1 MPTVTRL
8 IWSYCRWQLCV
19 ARWGRPLLFFT
30 IWPLF
35 AVICLGFLLA
45 QRGFPDP
52 GFWPAAE
59 KLNYFILFPALLL
72 SNLADSPVRELE
84 VLRLGG
90 AAIVIIVIA
99 TCSLFIFRFFHAV
112 PAARFGPVLQGTVR
126 FNTYLGLS
134 ILTTLAGPLGVE
146 RAALYLAVAVPLVN
160 VLSIAAL
167 TDYGNRR
174 SFRLI
179 LLTILRNPL
188 IIACILG
195 VTLAFTSIG
204 LPFGVGG
211 FLHLLSQG
219 SLPLGLLCVGAALQ
233 PEALRR
239 DALVLGSTGA
249 LRLLAMPVLA
259 ASVGYLFGLK
269 GVEAL
274 VLVVFSAIPTAPT
287 SYVLTRHMNGDGM
300 LMAGI
305 VTSQTLFAII
315 TIPLILWI
323 FSFQETC

>member
-1 MPTVTRL
+1 M
-8 IWSYCRWQLCV
+8 
-19 ARWGRPLLFFT
+19 
-30 IWPLF
+30 
-35 AVICLGFLLA
+35 
-45 QRGFPDP
+45 
-52 GFWPAAE
+52 
-59 KLNYFILFPALLL
+59 
-72 SNLADSPVRELE
+72 
-84 VLRLGG
+84 
-90 AAIVIIVIA
+90 
-99 TCSLFIFRFFHAV
+99 
-112 PAARFGPVLQGTVR
+112 
-126 FNTYLGLS
+126 
-134 ILTTLAGPLGVE
+134 
-146 RAALYLAVAVPLVN
+146 PLVN

-211 FLHLLSQG
+211 FLHLLSQA

>member
-1 MPTVTRL
+1 MHFRNVIGENLAAGSIIWGLPTVIRL
-8 IWSYCRWQLCV
+8 IWSYYRWQLCV
-19 ARWGRPLLFFT
+19 AKWGRPLLFFT

-45 QRGFPDP
+45 QRGFPDL

-59 KLNYFILFPALLL
+59 KLNYFISFPALLL
-72 SNLADSPVRELE
+72 SNLANSPVREPE

-90 AAIVIIVIA
+90 AAIVIIVID

-126 FNTYLGLS
+126 FNSYLGLS
-134 ILTTLAGPLGVE
+134 ILTTLAGPL
-146 RAALYLAVAVPLVN
+146 
-160 VLSIAAL
+160 
-167 TDYGNRR
+167 
-174 SFRLI
+174 
-179 LLTILRNPL
+179 
-188 IIACILG
+188 
-195 VTLAFTSIG
+195 
-204 LPFGVGG
+204 GVGG

-239 DALVLGSTGA
+239 DALVLGTTGA

-259 ASVGYLFGLK
+259 ASVGYLFGLE

-274 VLVVFSAIPTAPT
+274 VLVVFSAILTAPT
-287 SYVLTRHMNGDGM
+287 SYVLTRQMNRDGM

-315 TIPLILWI
+315 TLPLILWI